1 MNLEKSKKRISK
13 KVKMGFQGYP
23 TIGITYF
30 GPNVGLATE
39 VLLEFVSEEGAEPQ
53 AEKFTTECDIR
64 EDETIQSAIV
74 KTIERSGARSVTLNE
89 GVKCSAAE

>member
-1 MNLEKSKKRISK
+1 MQLEKSKKRISK

-23 TIGITYF
+23 KLGITYS
-30 GPNVGLATE
+30 GPNVDLATE

-53 AEKFTTECDIR
+53 AQIFTTECDIR

-74 KTIERSGARSVTLNE
+74 KTIERSGARTITLYESVKYS
-89 GVKCSAAE
+89 GKK